1 MWTDASST
9 YGLGGYILEA
19 LVSALGNWPHI
30 YVAVPTRHAIK
41 DDIQFMEML
50 AVKFALK
57 RWLPQLA
64 GSRIAIHCNNAAAVS
79 GLKKSTIHS
88 PAMSLLRQ
96 LTLLFAMHDIVV
108 VPI

>member
-1 MWTDASST
+1 MALAATYSKHSSQP
-9 YGLGGYILEA
+9 
-19 LVSALGNWPHI
+19 SAIGHI
-30 YVAVPTRHAIK
+30 STSRVPTRHAIK
-41 DDIQFMEML
+41 DGIQFMEML